1 MKEYELTV
9 LLHPDLEIDLEKPLG
24 KIKKL
29 IKDSGGTISKED
41 NWGKRRLAYSIK
53 KESFAVYVYFELQL
67 PPEGVKKVN
76 DTLNITDEVLRFLLV
91 KADLK
96 ARLAAEEREKEEAAA
111 EKEAS
116 SSSKEEEGEKDV

>member
-29 IKDSGGTISKED
+29 IKDSGGNVSKED
-41 NWGKRRLAYSIK
+41 NWGKRRLAYLIK
-53 KESFAVYVYFELQL
+53 KEGFAVYVYYELEL
-67 PPEGVKKVN
+67 PPEGVKKIN

-96 ARLAAEEREKEEAAA
+96 ARLAAEERANAEA
-111 EKEAS
+111 E
-116 SSSKEEEGEKDV
+116 SKEGEDKNV

>member
-29 IKDSGGTISKED
+29 IKDSNGTISKED
-41 NWGKRRLAYSIK
+41 NWGKRRLAYPIK
-53 KESFAVYVYFELQL
+53 RESFAVYVYFELEL
-67 PPEGVKKVN
+67 PPEGVKKIN
-76 DTLNITDEVLRFLLV
+76 DILNITDEVLRFLLV

-96 ARLAAEEREKEEAAA
+96 ARQAALEREKEEA
-111 EKEAS
+111 EGKE
-116 SSSKEEEGEKDV
+116 KEEEGGEKDV

>member
-29 IKDSGGTISKED
+29 IKDCGGAISKED
-41 NWGKRRLAYSIK
+41 NWGKRRLAYPIK
-53 KESFAVYVYFELQL
+53 RENFAVYVYFELEL
-67 PPEGVKKVN
+67 PPEGVKKIN

-96 ARLAAEEREKEEAAA
+96 ARQAALEREKEEG
-111 EKEAS
+111 EG
-116 SSSKEEEGEKDV
+116 KEEKAEQEEEGGEKDV